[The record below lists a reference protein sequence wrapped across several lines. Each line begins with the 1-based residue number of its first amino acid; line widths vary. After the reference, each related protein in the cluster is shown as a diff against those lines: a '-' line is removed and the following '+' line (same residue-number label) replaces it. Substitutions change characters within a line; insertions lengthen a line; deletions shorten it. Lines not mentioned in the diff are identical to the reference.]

1 MFLTAPAFTQGKL
14 EGITFRLRGPRPTG
28 SQQVDPVVNFTLG
41 GECYE
46 RPLVVMAPP
55 DKH

>member
-14 EGITFRLRGPRPTG
+14 EGIILRLHGPCRTG
-28 SQQVDPVVNFTLG
+28 SQQVDPVVNLTLG